1 MSTYSECCSLPL
13 SPNHRQIDTYPEHHF
28 SHRPDIR
35 PVVPS
40 QSAAQTIH
48 IRHAEPRDALAL
60 NALFAEEQVI
70 YWTIG
75 LPFTPIQHDYKQLT
89 EAPEGEYRLVACADD
104 AVIGAITLTR
114 YAPPRLHHVASLSS
128 LAVSPAY
135 QGQGVGSKLLETAL
149 DLADNWLNLVRLEL
163 FIYADHILAIRLYEK
178 YGFVVEGILQSA
190 AFRAGHYADALIM
203 ARINHCQSG
212 E

>member
-1 MSTYSECCSLPL
+1 MSTCNECCSLPL
-13 SPNHRQIDTYPEHHF
+13 SPTHRQIDTYPERH
-28 SHRPDIR
+28 SSYRPDTR

-40 QSAAQTIH
+40 KSAAQTIH

-60 NALFAEEQVI
+60 NALFAEEQVV
-70 YWTIG
+70 YWTTG
-75 LPFTPIQHDYKQLT
+75 LPFTPIQHSYKQLT
-89 EAPEGEYRLVACADD
+89 EAPEGEYRLVACAND

-114 YAPPRLHHVASLSS
+114 YANPRLHHVADLSS

-135 QGQGVGSKLLETAL
+135 QGQGVGSKLFEAAL

-163 FIYADHILAIRLYEK
+163 FIYADHISAIRLYKK
-178 YGFVVEGILQSA
+178 YGFAVEGTLQSA
-190 AFRAGHYADALIM
+190 AFRAGHYVDALIM

-212 E
+212 D